1 MVKVFMLGNL
11 SEIEPKFTCQKC
23 LRSESDLLVQGG
35 GGAGGGCPVRLVG
48 MGEL

>member
-1 MVKVFMLGNL
+1 MLGNL

-35 GGAGGGCPVRLVG
+35 GGGGGSVRLVG